1 MSNPDRRPCHN
12 KDFLRYNNIINGAD
26 WHNVPGSKKECVFKR
41 KINESIF
48 FKLYIT
54 HNIIFSSEKPYKKK
68 KENSFSTW
76 KRNSPNMFFSWKNK
90 VSKCFHNTRLIK
102 FSCQNCFFFFYTL
115 TLFFWTKF
123 TSVSHDNFFSPG
135 FYFFLLMVSHT
146 MFFKKSGYFST
157 HAILFTHFHIYENS
171 LEKNVHIFS
180 QILCALTKKVHT

>member
-54 HNIIFSSEKPYKKK
+54 HDIILLLKSLTKKK
-68 KENSFSTW
+68 RKIVFRHEKEILQTCFSPGKIRFPNVFTTLIW
-76 KRNSPNMFFSWKNK
+76 SNSPAWTVFFFTLSCALLLNKIHFSFTWQFFFSW
-90 VSKCFHNTRLIK
+90 I
-102 FSCQNCFFFFYTL
+102 
-115 TLFFWTKF
+115 LFFW
-123 TSVSHDNFFSPG
+123 
-135 FYFFLLMVSHT
+135 LLVSHT
-146 MFFKKSGYFST
+146 MFLKKSGYFST
-157 HAILFTHFHIYENS
+157 HAILFTNFHIYENS

>member
-54 HNIIFSSEKPYKKK
+54 HDIIFSSEKPYKKK

-90 VSKCFHNTRLIK
+90 VSKCFHNTHLIK
-102 FSCQNCFFFFYTL
+102 FSCLNSFFFYTQL
-115 TLFFWTKF
+115 R
-123 TSVSHDNFFSPG
+123 SPSEQNSLQ
-135 FYFFLLMVSHT
+135 FHMTIFFLLDFI
-146 MFFKKSGYFST
+146 FFYLWCHIQCFLKNLDIFPHMPFYLLIFIYMKILLRKMSIYFHKSY
-157 HAILFTHFHIYENS
+157 
-171 LEKNVHIFS
+171 VP
-180 QILCALTKKVHT
+180 

>member
-76 KRNSPNMFFSWKNK
+76 KRNSPVLCFSPGKIRFPNVFTTLVWSNSPART
-90 VSKCFHNTRLIK
+90 V
-102 FSCQNCFFFFYTL
+102 FFFFTL
-115 TLFFWTKF
+115 LRSSSEQNSLRFHMTI
-123 TSVSHDNFFSPG
+123 
-135 FYFFLLMVSHT
+135 FFLLDFIFLTFGVT
-146 MFFKKSGYFST
+146 YNVFKKIWIFFHT
-157 HAILFTHFHIYENS
+157 CHFIY
-171 LEKNVHIFS
+171 
-180 QILCALTKKVHT
+180 